1 MTDQGVRDTRTPAP
15 GPTATGNAP
24 RRADALRNHERVVTA
39 ARELFAERGL
49 DVTVP
54 EVAARAGVG
63 RATVYRSY
71 PTKEDLVL
79 AVARDSF
86 HALEERT
93 LAALAA
99 DDAYRALVAYVPDL
113 LDTLRRDRGLATAFL
128 QARLVPAARLVDL
141 IGRLVEAARVAGP
154 LHPDA
159 GALDVRIVLCGVVRQ
174 LIVLDER
181 EPAVWRRYADV
192 ILAALR
198 S

>member
-1 MTDQGVRDTRTPAP
+1 M
-15 GPTATGNAP
+15 TGNAP
-24 RRADALRNHERVVTA
+24 RRADALRNHDRVIAA

-71 PTKEDLVL
+71 PSKEELVL
-79 AVARDSF
+79 AVARESF
-86 HALEERT
+86 RALEERT
-93 LAALAA
+93 LAAIAA
-99 DDAYRALVAYVPDL
+99 DDAYRAFVAYLPDL
-113 LDTLRRDRGLATAFL
+113 LEHLRRDRGLAAAFL
-128 QARLVPAARLVDL
+128 EARLVPAARLVDL
-141 IGRLVEAARVAGP
+141 IGRLVEAAKAAGP
-154 LHPDA
+154 LRPDT
-159 GALDVRIVLCGVVRQ
+159 GVLDVRIVLCGVIRQ

-192 ILAALR
+192 ILAAFR

>member
-1 MTDQGVRDTRTPAP
+1 ML
-15 GPTATGNAP
+15 
-24 RRADALRNHERVVTA
+24 RRADALRNHERVVAA

-49 DVTVP
+49 NVTVP

-71 PTKEDLVL
+71 PTKEELVL

-86 HALEERT
+86 RALQART

-99 DDAYRALVAYVPDL
+99 DDAYRALSDYVPDL
-113 LDTLRRDRGLATAFL
+113 LEQLARDRGLAAAFFEG
-128 QARLVPAARLVDL
+128 RLLPAAELIEM
-141 IGRLVEAARVAGP
+141 IGRLVEAAKTSGP
-154 LHPDA
+154 VRKDA
-159 GALDVRIVLCGVVRQ
+159 GVLDVRVVLCGVVRQ

-181 EPAVWRRYADV
+181 DPAVWRRYATL

-198 S
+198 P

>member
-1 MTDQGVRDTRTPAP
+1 ML
-15 GPTATGNAP
+15 
-24 RRADALRNHERVVTA
+24 RRADALRNHERVVAA

-71 PTKEDLVL
+71 PSKDELVL
-79 AVARDSF
+79 AVARDGFRSLQ
-86 HALEERT
+86 ART

-99 DDAYRALVAYVPDL
+99 DDAYRALSDYVPDL
-113 LDTLRRDRGLATAFL
+113 LEQLARDRGLAAAFFEG
-128 QARLVPAARLVDL
+128 RLLPAAELVEM
-141 IGRLVEAARVAGP
+141 IGQLVEAARTSGLVRA
-154 LHPDA
+154 DA
-159 GALDVRIVLCGVVRQ
+159 GVLDVRVVLCGVVRQ

-181 EPAVWRRYADV
+181 DPAVWRRYAGL

-198 S
+198 P